1 MIISNRIKHP
11 KKVEVMHQ
19 FVFIIN
25 MVHINHIQD
34 RVAYQLGITGG
45 FSSLNE
51 NIIGGLTVKQ
61 NIDNEIYEIK
71 QLLDTGFYNEIVY
84 SCNNGDNNDLGTGI
98 FNVNINVRKYIVN
111 ELQNLNK

>member
-1 MIISNRIKHP
+1 MIISNRIKLP

-45 FSSLNE
+45 S
-51 NIIGGLTVKQ
+51 V
-61 NIDNEIYEIK
+61 
-71 QLLDTGFYNEIVY
+71 V
-84 SCNNGDNNDLGTGI
+84 
-98 FNVNINVRKYIVN
+98 
-111 ELQNLNK
+111 